1 MKDSRAPS
9 KNPISVII
17 ADGDRMAGGLL
28 SDLLKRHSRIS
39 ISACVVDSDSL
50 LRAAKETNADV
61 ALISADLEDGPMSG
75 LASLRRVRE
84 ENPKL
89 RVVVLLNRSRAEL
102 VVDALRSGARGIFS
116 RAHFTSASLLR
127 CVQRVYDG
135 EIWLNNDEKHYLFSA
150 LNFMYQP
157 RLVDSHGA
165 NLLSN
170 REEEVIRMVAE
181 GRGNREIATRLKL
194 SEHTV
199 KNYLFRIFDKLG
211 ISTRVE
217 LMLYAMSERKKTQLP
232 FPRKPT
238 LRVIETA
245 QPELTSRF

>member
-1 MKDSRAPS
+1 MKLSRAS
-9 KNPISVII
+9 NKNRISVII

-28 SDLLKRHSRIS
+28 SNLLKRHSRIS
-39 ISACVVDSDSL
+39 ISACVVDSSSL
-50 LRAAKETNADV
+50 LHAVKENNADI

-89 RVVVLLNRSRAEL
+89 RIVVLLNRSRAEL
-102 VVDALRSGARGIFS
+102 VVDALRCGARGIFS
-116 RAHFTSASLLR
+116 RAQFTSASLLR

-135 EIWLNNDEKHYLFSA
+135 EIWLNNEEKHYLFSA
-150 LNFMYQP
+150 LNFMHQP

-211 ISTRVE
+211 ISNRVE
-217 LMLYAMSERKKTQLP
+217 LMLYAMNERKKTQST
-232 FPRKPT
+232 FPRKPN
-238 LRVIETA
+238 LRLVEA
-245 QPELTSRF
+245 PQQELTSGF